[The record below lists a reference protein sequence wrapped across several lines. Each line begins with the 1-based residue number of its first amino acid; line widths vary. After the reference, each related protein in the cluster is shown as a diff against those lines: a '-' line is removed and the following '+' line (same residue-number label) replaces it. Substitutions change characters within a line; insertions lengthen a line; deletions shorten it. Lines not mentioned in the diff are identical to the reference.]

1 MAFSNDSELSNA
13 ITGGLVVAVKHVVD
27 TILEEND
34 QTILDVVY
42 SSYSPST
49 YIRTGNFQNAWETRA
64 SGGGKSAEGE
74 FYFEPNKIA
83 PNVGVDPHQHADIGG
98 ASVAEYM
105 ADIIYEGGMGCIYR
119 PTNRDAWK
127 VLDKWLTNTRFRQIF
142 EEGLSKS
149 GLDWKRSTGAVTKIL
164 G

>member
-1 MAFSNDSELSNA
+1 MIFSNDAELSDA
-13 ITGGLVVAVKHVVD
+13 ISGRLVTTVKHVVD
-27 TILEEND
+27 AILEEND
-34 QTILDVVY
+34 QTILDIVY

-49 YIRTGNFQNAWETRA
+49 YIRTGNFQKAWETKA
-64 SGGGKSAEGE
+64 HGGGKSAEGE
-74 FYFEPNKIA
+74 FYFEPDKIVS
-83 PNVGVDPHQHADIGG
+83 NVGVDPHQHADIDGT
-98 ASVAEYM
+98 SVAEYM

-149 GLDWKRSTGAVTKIL
+149 GLEWKRSTGAIIKIL
-164 G
+164 E